1 MFSHIELFYW
11 TYNFFFVIGNMN
23 DNPVSIIPSGLDA
36 RDVILN
42 IFYTNKKIQMG
53 GVVAKKR
60 IIEWLVQMAL
70 SFF

>member
-1 MFSHIELFYW
+1 
-11 TYNFFFVIGNMN
+11 MN

-42 IFYTNKKIQMG
+42 IFYTYKKIQMG

-60 IIEWLVQMAL
+60 IVEWLVQMTL